1 MKQFFLTILIALCF
15 INPAPKVSLPQLEI
29 GNATIKIEI
38 ADTETERTQGLSDR
52 TNLAPDTGLLFIF
65 PTITTPN
72 FWMKDMFFPIDIIW
86 LDENW
91 KIIGIEKNLTPET
104 YPKLFFPP
112 SPIKYVLEV
121 NAGFST
127 KNNLKTGDQVKDQ
140 RSPR

>member
-1 MKQFFLTILIALCF
+1 MKQFFLTILIALGF

-29 GNATIKIEI
+29 GEKIIQIEI
-38 ADTETERTQGLSDR
+38 ADTDAKRIQGLSNR
-52 TNLAPDTGLLFIF
+52 ESLPTDTGLLFIF
-65 PTITTPN
+65 PTPTTPS
-72 FWMKDMFFPIDIIW
+72 FWMKDMHFPIDIIW
-86 LDENW
+86 LDANW

-127 KNNLKTGDQVKDQ
+127 KNNLKTGDRAKN
-140 RSPR
+140 